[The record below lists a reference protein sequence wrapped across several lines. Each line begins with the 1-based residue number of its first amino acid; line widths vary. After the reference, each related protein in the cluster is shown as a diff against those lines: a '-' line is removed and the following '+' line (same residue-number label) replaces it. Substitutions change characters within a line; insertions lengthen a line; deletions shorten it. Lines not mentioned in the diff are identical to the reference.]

1 MTNPWKTLGSTAL
14 MALLLAVAVV
24 LMYPGLV
31 DFDRRVPASDDEA
44 VVAWLDAS
52 LFDQTLRSSWL
63 RVGGFPAYYAEVEG
77 GLAVGSHPRDGAAS
91 PITLALL
98 RLDAIDAVKIK
109 TLLAIWAGA
118 MGAYLMGR
126 RMGAGRAASFTAALL
141 LPASGFVRDAIHADP
156 LSLQALFALP
166 ALPIVLYAPANPA
179 TILLCALAVVLS
191 SFQTGSLVAFAPLAL
206 VLAGLARALR
216 EPDRRRTGITFAL
229 LIAVHALLI
238 GAIRW
243 LPGVEFW
250 DAREIG
256 HAIQSIT
263 VAPVSL
269 AMRAWRLADALAPAG
284 AVSLAAI
291 LALTA
296 LGFAKDRASRFLIV
310 LGAALLA
317 YALVPAAEPGDTMA
331 SQIWWV
337 IRPFSN
343 PASAA
348 PIWAL
353 AILSGVCA
361 IALHAFFI
369 ATRSRAAHLVPIA
382 AAAALGASTMHAA
395 PPQRDVPLLRP
406 DPLLIGPVREAK
418 PFFTVRTRFFTN
430 ELDRPIDLHPT
441 LIVEDGLAA
450 RNAVEPFRGQRRTS
464 HRVHVQAG
472 QFKLRRNSQDRGEA
486 WFPYRNGDVRSVV
499 ETPAGLE
506 IHVVTRKERTT
517 LVVNRNFD
525 DDWSVL
531 IESAETPPPPEPEI
545 PEEIFEQPPE
555 SVPPLALPE
564 PRVFPTRG
572 LVSTRLD
579 HAGEQV
585 VTLTYAGSMWR
596 YGMGLSCVSLVLA
609 LASAVGF
616 LARREDA

>member
-1 MTNPWKTLGSTAL
+1 
-14 MALLLAVAVV
+14 MALLLGVAVA

-44 VVAWLDAS
+44 VIAWLDAS
-52 LFDQTLRSSWL
+52 LFDQTLRSAWL
-63 RVGGFPAYYAEVEG
+63 RIGGFPTYYAEVEG
-77 GLAVGSHPRDGAAS
+77 GLAVGAHPRDGAAS
-91 PITLALL
+91 PLTHALM
-98 RLDAIDAVKIK
+98 RLDAIEAVKIK
-109 TLLAIWAGA
+109 SLLAIWAAA

-126 RMGAGRAASFTAALL
+126 RMGAGRAASFTAALI
-141 LPASGFVRDAIHADP
+141 LPASGFVRDALHSDP

-166 ALPIVLYAPANPA
+166 ALPIVLYAPANPM
-179 TILLCALAVVLS
+179 TILLCALALVMS
-191 SFQTGSLVAFAPLAL
+191 SFQSGTLVAFAPLVL
-206 VLAGLARALR
+206 ILAGLARALR
-216 EPDRRRTGITFAL
+216 EPQQRATGLAFAVL
-229 LIAVHALLI
+229 VVVHALLF

-243 LPGVEFW
+243 IPGVEFW

-263 VAPVSL
+263 VAPVPL
-269 AMRAWRLADALAPAG
+269 GMRAWRLADSLAPAG
-284 AVSLAAI
+284 AMSLAAV
-291 LALTA
+291 LALAA
-296 LGFAKDRASRFLIV
+296 LGIVKDRAARFLIV
-310 LGAALLA
+310 LVAALLA
-317 YALVPAAEPGDTMA
+317 YSLVPTAEPGDTIA
-331 SQIWWV
+331 SQVWWV
-337 IRPFSN
+337 IRPFAN

-353 AILSGVCA
+353 AILAGMSA
-361 IALHAFFI
+361 IALHALFV

-382 AAAALGASTMHAA
+382 AAAALGASTMHAT

-406 DPLLIGPVREAK
+406 DPLLIGPIRESK
-418 PFFTVRTRFFTN
+418 PFFTVRTRFFN
-430 ELDRPIDLHPT
+430 SELDRPIDLHPT

-499 ETPAGLE
+499 ETPDGLRV
-506 IHVVTRKERTT
+506 HVVTRKERTT

-525 DDWSVL
+525 EDWIVGV
-531 IESAETPPPPEPEI
+531 ESAEAPPTPEPEI
-545 PEEIFEQPPE
+545 PEEVFGPQPEETPGL
-555 SVPPLALPE
+555 PPPE

-579 HAGEQV
+579 HAGEQI
-585 VTLTYAGSMWR
+585 VTLTYTGSMWR
-596 YGMGLSCVSLVLA
+596 YGLGISAVSLMLA
-609 LASAVGF
+609 LSSAAAF
-616 LARREDA
+616 LIRRKDA